1 MNTFFKL
8 LEKLGVERKDIKP
21 FLFFAV
27 GVAIVSAILINAPIF
42 NTIGPVVLVIV
53 FGIFFSILWFV
64 AGYVVFRSLLAASV
78 GLSLIIFIGQSYC
91 ALPVNEQVANTSLM
105 TLIGF
110 GFIYVVA
117 QFGYSLFRELF
128 GDKRA
133 KEEWR
138 QKGIIGVFKEINHNK
153 HSWMVL
159 VTYGLLVSL
168 FVWQIYSV
176 IKPIIDGLC
185 VYVGK

>member
-1 MNTFFKL
+1 MNTFHKL
-8 LEKLGVERKDIKP
+8 LDKLGVQRKDLKS
-21 FLFFAV
+21 FLIFLGGVSLTSWFLIHSSYFATV
-27 GVAIVSAILINAPIF
+27 
-42 NTIGPVVLVIV
+42 GPVVLIIV
-53 FGIFFSILWFV
+53 YGVFFSILWFV

-78 GLSLIIFIGQSYC
+78 GLSLIIFIGQAYC
-91 ALPVNEQVANTSLM
+91 SLPKEHQTADASLM
-105 TLIGF
+105 TLVGF
-110 GFIYVVA
+110 GLIYVVS

-138 QKGIIGVFKEINHNK
+138 QKGMVGVFKEINGNK
-153 HSWMVL
+153 HSWLVI

-168 FVWQIYSV
+168 FVWQIYAV

-185 VYVGK
+185 VYAK

>member
-1 MNTFFKL
+1 MQTLFKL
-8 LEKLGVERKDIKP
+8 LEKVGVEKKDIKP
-21 FLFFAV
+21 FLIFMAGVAVISTILITTPFFA
-27 GVAIVSAILINAPIF
+27 
-42 NTIGPVVLVIV
+42 TIGPIALIIV
-53 FGIFFSILWFV
+53 FGIFFSVLWFV
-64 AGYVVFRSLLAASV
+64 AGYVVFRSLLSASV

-110 GFIYVVA
+110 GFIYVIA

-138 QKGIIGVFKEINHNK
+138 QKGMVGVFKEINQNK
-153 HSWMVL
+153 HSWLVL
-159 VTYGLLVSL
+159 VTYAPLVSL
-168 FVWQIYSV
+168 FIWQIFSV
-176 IKPIIDGLC
+176 VKPIIDGLC
-185 VYVGK
+185 VY

>member
-1 MNTFFKL
+1 MDTFYKL
-8 LEKLGVERKDIKP
+8 LDKLGVQKKDFKP
-21 FLFFAV
+21 FFVFVV
-27 GVAIVSAILINAPIF
+27 GVAVLSTVLITTPFFA
-42 NTIGPVVLVIV
+42 TIGPVVLIIV
-53 FGIFFSILWFV
+53 FGIFFSVLWFV
-64 AGYVVFRSLLAASV
+64 AGYVVFRSLLSASV

-91 ALPVNEQVANTSLM
+91 ALPASEQVANTSLM

-110 GFIYVVA
+110 GFIYVIA

-138 QKGIIGVFKEINHNK
+138 QKGIVGVFKEINQNK
-153 HSWMVL
+153 HSWLVL
-159 VTYGLLVSL
+159 VTYAPLVSL
-168 FVWQIYSV
+168 FIWQIFSV

-185 VYVGK
+185 IY